1 MKSGKQ
7 TSDPR
12 RGPALSVTPTLLL
25 DTHIW
30 IWLVEGTSGVIS
42 QRMVER
48 LESAADG
55 AALRVSAVSAWE
67 VAMLVQKRR
76 LHLARDPASWVNEAL
91 AKRGVTE
98 TRLNSTIAVAA
109 ASLPAPAPADPA
121 DRFLIATAFGN
132 GWTFVTKDA
141 TILAYGAKTGIPV
154 LDARN

>member
-1 MKSGKQ
+1 M
-7 TSDPR
+7 TRVAEP
-12 RGPALSVTPTLLL
+12 PTSVTPTLLL

-30 IWLVEGTSGVIS
+30 IWLVEGTPSTIS
-42 QRMVER
+42 PRIVER

-76 LHLARDPASWVNEAL
+76 LHLARDTASWVNEAL
-91 AKRGVTE
+91 TKRGVME
-98 TRLNSTIAVAA
+98 ARLNSTIAVAA

-141 TILAYGAKTGIPV
+141 TILAYAAETGIQV
-154 LDARN
+154 LDARS

>member
-1 MKSGKQ
+1 MEPA
-7 TSDPR
+7 TS
-12 RGPALSVTPTLLL
+12 STPTLLL
-25 DTHIW
+25 DTHMW
-30 IWLVEGTSGVIS
+30 IWLVEGTPGTIP
-42 QRMVER
+42 QRIIEL

-67 VAMLVQKRR
+67 VAMLVRKNR
-76 LHLARDPASWVNEAL
+76 LRLARDPASWVNEAL
-91 AKRGVTE
+91 SKRGVAE

-141 TILAYGAKTGIPV
+141 GILSYAAAAGISA
-154 LDARN
+154 LDARD